1 MEIRVFTIRSVESD
15 TAREDGRGD
24 GIEEATVKN
33 AREDGRGDGIEE
45 AVVKN
50 ARVPLLAAPSATV
63 SNAGLLSQTPREK
76 TAHEVMVVKIRV
88 TW

>member
-15 TAREDGRGD
+15 T
-24 GIEEATVKN
+24 

-63 SNAGLLSQTPREK
+63 SNAGLLNQTPSEK
-76 TAHEVMVVKIRV
+76 MDVEIRLQ
-88 TW
+88 